1 MSNTPLVRVTGAGKT
16 YGPRTVFA
24 DVSFDVAAGQVA
36 VLTGP
41 SGAGKSSLLNC
52 VGLLDSLTHGSISLN
67 GEQVESIGTSRRT
80 ELYRT
85 TIGFLFQNYALI
97 EDETVQGNLAIAWI
111 GQKASRAERAEKDAH
126 ALEAV
131 GLSSNR
137 LQSPVVELS
146 GGEQQ
151 RVALARL
158 IIRQPRLIIAD
169 EPTGALDRRSAATV
183 LKILRGFA
191 NRRSAVLIASHDR
204 QVIDTA
210 DVLVELGAVADTG
223 VAARR
228 A

>member
-1 MSNTPLVRVTGAGKT
+1 MTNTPIVRVTDAGKK
-16 YGPRTVFA
+16 YGPRTVFTNI
-24 DVSFDVAAGQVA
+24 SFDVAAGQVA
-36 VLTGP
+36 VLTGT

-52 VGLLDSLTHGSISLN
+52 VGLLDTLSHGSIALN
-67 GEQVESIGTSRRT
+67 GESVADIDGRRRT
-80 ELYRT
+80 QLYRS

-97 EDETVQGNLAIAWI
+97 DDETVQGNLAVAWI
-111 GQKASRAERAEKDAH
+111 GQKSSRAERAEKDSR

-131 GLSSNR
+131 GLSSTR
-137 LQSPVVELS
+137 LQSPIIELS

-169 EPTGALDRRSAATV
+169 EPTGALDRRSATTV
-183 LKILRGFA
+183 LEILRGFA

-210 DVLVELGAVADTG
+210 DVLVELGVPSRQDAR
-223 VAARR
+223 ARR